1 VDCNTVYLTG
11 KFASSGPLRY
21 SPAGIPIAE
30 FRLFH
35 SSTQIEGGTVRKIE
49 FEIGGMAV
57 ADVAIALSGLKTGK
71 PIRLEGFL
79 AKKSP
84 KSGELVFHTTH
95 FELIG

>member
-1 VDCNTVYLTG
+1 M
-11 KFASSGPLRY
+11 
-21 SPAGIPIAE
+21 
-30 FRLFH
+30 
-35 SSTQIEGGTVRKIE
+35 RKIE

>member
-1 VDCNTVYLTG
+1 M
-11 KFASSGPLRY
+11 
-21 SPAGIPIAE
+21 PIAE

-35 SSTQIEGGTVRKIE
+35 SSTQVEGGTGRKIE

-57 ADVAIALSGLKTGK
+57 ADVAIALSRLKAGD

-79 AKKSP
+79 AKRSHR
-84 KSGELVFHTTH
+84 SGELVFHTTH